1 MSTAPTS
8 RSRGPDVTF
17 PPPFVFVAGWIIGA
31 ILDRLFPLLLSM
43 PMRLPDSSWAP
54 VAGVLLMLGGV
65 ATVVTGMRT
74 FHAARTPVYPNRP
87 AKVIVTHG
95 VYRYTRNPMYLGLT
109 TLYLGLVLLTGML
122 WPVLMLPLTLAVL
135 HWQVIAKEERHLHEK
150 FPEEY
155 GAYVARVRRW
165 L

>member
-17 PPPFVFVAGWIIGA
+17 PPPLLFVAGWVAGA
-31 ILDRLFPLLLSM
+31 LLDRLFPHLMSVS
-43 PMRLPDSSWAP
+43 MRLPASLP
-54 VAGVLLMLGGV
+54 VKGAGVLLMLGGV
-65 ATVVTGMRT
+65 ALVMTGMRT
-74 FHAARTPVYPNRP
+74 FNAARTPVYPNRP

-95 VYRYTRNPMYLGLT
+95 VYRFTRNPMYLGLT
-109 TLYLGLVLLTGML
+109 TLYLGLVLLTGLL
-122 WPVLMLPLTLAVL
+122 WPVLMLPVALAVL

-165 L
+165 I

>member
-1 MSTAPTS
+1 MATTSTT

-17 PPPFVFVAGWIIGA
+17 PPPFVFVGGWIAGA
-31 ILDRLFPLLLSM
+31 LLDRVFPHLLSM
-43 PMRLPDSSWAP
+43 PMRLPASRYAE

-65 ATVVTGMRT
+65 AIVVTGMRT
-74 FHAARTPVYPNRP
+74 FRAARTPVYPNRP

-109 TLYLGLVLLTGML
+109 TLYLGLLLLTGL
-122 WPVLMLPLTLAVL
+122 VWPVLMLPLALAVL

-165 L
+165 I